1 MKVIIFLVVF
11 ALNGSAFAQQAK
23 EQPQPGRYQIVT
35 QPIISGISGLI
46 LLDTWTGKTW
56 SFGPKK
62 AWHPIPRLDTAEQV
76 QEWNKANPPAPR
88 DTKHDK
94 VLNFGDTKR

>member
-1 MKVIIFLVVF
+1 MKIIIFLVVF

-35 QPIISGISGLI
+35 QQIISGISGLI

-56 SFGPKK
+56 SFGPKN
-62 AWHPIPRLDTAEQV
+62 AWHPISRLVTSKDVAEW
-76 QEWNKANPPAPR
+76 EKANPPVPR

-94 VLNFGDTKR
+94 VLNFGAPKR